1 RRMWK
6 VRIAIAAVAVAMLFP
21 VPVSSVA
28 AASQKIQSGQS
39 CSTPLDST
47 RVTSGKGKKKRSSV
61 FVCWHNRSAPD
72 TWSWVAFD
80 ATKHT
85 PFQTPASATW
95 RRIPTPSVAGN
106 PQFLPQA
113 QAGLTRLASE
123 LDNYWIEVDVE
134 GGKKITAAVWA
145 PKGDS
150 NRPVVVYYH
159 GTGGLVYWE
168 QEVAANLA
176 KGGFVVVTPIWFARS
191 RFQDTNQPATNMPG
205 LVEDASSPAFS
216 GANLELA
223 RTLVPVLTAA
233 MAQPGVNPAKLAVSG
248 QSRGGTVALIQ
259 AATTPAVKAVVAV
272 APPFLPTQL
281 NSPMF
286 RGEVW
291 EVLPKQVIKKITQ
304 PTLVLGA
311 ANDELVP
318 PSSTQDFLAAVS
330 AAGAG
335 NIQSQ
340 VLNGVHTMA
349 YSFNSETA
357 PQVRQLTIDFLN
369 RSL

>member
-1 RRMWK
+1 MWK
-6 VRIAIAAVAVAMLFP
+6 LRITIVGVAVAMLLP
-21 VPVSSVA
+21 VPVSSIA
-28 AASQKIQSGQS
+28 ATSPNIQSGQS
-39 CSTPLDST
+39 CATPLDST
-47 RVTSGKGKKKRSSV
+47 TVTSGKGKKKRSSV
-61 FVCWHNRSAPD
+61 FVCWHNPSAPD

-85 PFQTPASATW
+85 PFKTPASATW
-95 RRIPTPSVAGN
+95 RRIPTPALGGD
-106 PQFLPQA
+106 PQQLPQA
-113 QAGLTRLASE
+113 QAILTRLASE

-134 GGKKITAAVWA
+134 GGKKITAGVWA
-145 PKGDS
+145 PKGAS
-150 NRPVVVYYH
+150 NLPVVVFYH
-159 GTGGLVYWE
+159 GTAGLLSWE
-168 QEVAANLA
+168 QEFAANLA
-176 KGGFVVVTPIWFARS
+176 KGGFVVVTPIWYART
-191 RFQDTNQPATNMPG
+191 RFQDGFFPVARMPG
-205 LVEDASSPAFS
+205 LVENASSPAFS

-223 RTLVPVLTAA
+223 RTLLPVLTAA

-248 QSRGGTVALIQ
+248 NSRGGTVALIQ

-272 APPFLPTQL
+272 VAPFLPNQL

-311 ANDELVP
+311 SNDEVVS
-318 PSSTQDFLAAVS
+318 PSSTQDFIAAVT

-340 VLNGVHTMA
+340 VLNGVHAMA
-349 YSFNSETA
+349 YSFNSGTA
-357 PQVRQLTIDFLN
+357 PQVRQLTIDFLK